1 MSSSGGSYSSGT
13 GKEHNIKH
21 KSAEDIK
28 NSKIQAVVKKLGGQK
43 EADEILDK
51 WKDHQQAEKTSD
63 R

>member
-1 MSSSGGSYSSGT
+1 MSSSGGSYSSRT

-21 KSAEDIK
+21 KSAEYIK

-43 EADEILDK
+43 EADK